1 MLIVMLIP
9 IILVNLSLYFFFT
22 NKVSEDFILEGS
34 NLALS
39 IGSNINNKLDSIED
53 DIDDLIWDNIPSSL
67 KNLSNHNESV
77 WRSFFISNNDVV
89 STYPE
94 VDKKFEEKDI
104 LKLKQSKWYTD
115 AISIPG
121 YVYLSNLYIDS
132 DTNKYTVT
140 MSKAIMNDGQIVG
153 VAGIELDL
161 DVITKDVVSLNMGNS
176 GTGIILDNDSTIIGH
191 RDESLIGKSFQSN
204 YEFKL
209 RKDNDDTKGIIEYNS
224 DDGKRIAFYEP
235 LKNTSW
241 IMVVEKSKKDY
252 NSEIID
258 INKTCLTVSFI
269 AAIIVIIIGNLFAR
283 KIDKSIKLVKEDVER
298 SSTGDL
304 TGELNVV
311 TGNEIEYLANSFNLM
326 KEKISSL
333 INNSY
338 MLIKDVNLA
347 TNNLSSMNEEVAAA
361 MNDVAS
367 NIMEITNGCMESST
381 SIEDLSKNMI
391 VVSAAIENI
400 NKSIQSVNDESNN
413 AKVLSENGIKMIEL
427 VKEKSNQ
434 TRISTGEVSEEV
446 LLVSESVEKI
456 AIINHTIAQITEQTN
471 LLALNAAIEA
481 ARAGESGR
489 GFAVVADEIRKLAE
503 ETSMSAKDIGNI
515 VNEVKE
521 KVLMAVEKVSYA
533 TKSVVDQ
540 EETIM
545 DAENIFEDIIKSIV
559 IVSDHVEDINMEVKS
574 VDAKKNIV
582 MDKVE
587 SLISSSEE
595 TAAGAEEVSESCKE
609 VSESTNQLA
618 LNTSSLKELA
628 SDLEKQISVFNLK
641 K

>member
-9 IILVNLSLYFFFT
+9 IILVNLSLYIFFT

-39 IGSNINNKLDSIED
+39 IGSNINSKLNSIED
-53 DIDDLIWDNIPSSL
+53 DIDDLKWDDIPGSL
-67 KNLSNHNESV
+67 ENLSGHNETV
-77 WRSFFISNNDVV
+77 RRAFFISNNNVV
-89 STYPE
+89 SAYPE

-104 LKLKQSKWYTD
+104 LKLKQSKWYMD
-115 AISIPG
+115 AIAVPG
-121 YVYLSNLYIDS
+121 YVYLSSLYTDS
-132 DTNKYTVT
+132 GTKESTVT
-140 MSKAIMNDGQIVG
+140 MSKAIMNDGEIVG
-153 VAGIELDL
+153 VAGIELNL
-161 DVITKDVVSLNMGNS
+161 DAITRDVVNLNLGNS
-176 GTGIILDNDSTIIGH
+176 GTGIILDNEGTIIGH
-191 RDESLIGKSFQSN
+191 RDESLVGKSFKSN

-209 RKDNDDTKGIIEYNS
+209 RKDEDSKGIIEYNS
-224 DDGKRIAFYEP
+224 DSGKRIAFYEP
-235 LKNTSW
+235 LENTSW

-269 AAIIVIIIGNLFAR
+269 AAIIVIIIGNLFVR
-283 KIDKSIKLVKEDVER
+283 KIDKSIKLVKEDVEK

-347 TNNLSSMNEEVAAA
+347 TNNLSLMNEEVSVA
-361 MNDVAS
+361 MSDVAS

-381 SIEDLSKNMI
+381 SIEDLSKNMM

-400 NKSIQSVNDESNN
+400 NKSIQNVNIESNN
-413 AKVLSENGIKMIEL
+413 AKVLSENGIKMIKL
-427 VKEKSNQ
+427 VKKKSNQ

-446 LLVSESVEKI
+446 LLVSESVQKI

-503 ETSMSAKDIGNI
+503 ETSMSAKDIANI

-521 KVLMAVEKVSYA
+521 KALMAVDKVSYA

-559 IVSDHVEDINMEVKS
+559 IVSDHVENINMEVRS

-618 LNTSSLKELA
+618 LNTSSLKDLA
-628 SDLEKQISVFNLK
+628 SELEKQISVFNLK